1 MGKGMVYGGEVFT
14 LSVDKRDE
22 PFDIFICHA
31 GDFAFVINR
40 KQCYLN
46 RVIFVLNNIVC
57 DNTIALILN
66 VKRISV
72 RTMRFRI
79 KRKEISNQ

>member
-1 MGKGMVYGGEVFT
+1 MKQQSSYQQNETSLSPVRGRGMVYGEVFT

-46 RVIFVLNNIVC
+46 RVIFMLYP
-57 DNTIALILN
+57 LL
-66 VKRISV
+66 
-72 RTMRFRI
+72 
-79 KRKEISNQ
+79 

>member
-1 MGKGMVYGGEVFT
+1 MKHLTPYRQNEKSLSPVRGRGMVYGGEVFT

-40 KQCYLN
+40 KQCYLY
-46 RVIFVLNNIVC
+46 RVIFVLNNIEC
-57 DNTIALILN
+57 DNT
-66 VKRISV
+66 S
-72 RTMRFRI
+72 T
-79 KRKEISNQ
+79 